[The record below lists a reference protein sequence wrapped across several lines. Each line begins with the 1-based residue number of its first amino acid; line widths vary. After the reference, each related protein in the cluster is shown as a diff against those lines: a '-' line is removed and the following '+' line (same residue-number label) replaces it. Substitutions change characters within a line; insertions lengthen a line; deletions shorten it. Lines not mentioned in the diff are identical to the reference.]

1 MKQKKKNRFHM
12 LPTFDPQSQKL
23 LTRHSSSD
31 TSVAEKKYNLKQKYV
46 IFTSIQTASAKFYRH
61 TRQF

>member
-1 MKQKKKNRFHM
+1 M